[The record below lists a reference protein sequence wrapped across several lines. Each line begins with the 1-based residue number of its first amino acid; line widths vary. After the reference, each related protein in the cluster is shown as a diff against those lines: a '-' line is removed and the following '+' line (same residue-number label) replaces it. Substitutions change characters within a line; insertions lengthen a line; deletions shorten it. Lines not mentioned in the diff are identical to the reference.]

1 MSVKM
6 RLFVII
12 TILTVANTV
21 MLAITLA
28 ILENHDKIIRAI
40 RRDTAKEP
48 L

>member
-6 RLFVII
+6 RLLVIL

-21 MLAITLA
+21 MLGLIIG

-40 RRDTAKEP
+40 RRDTSKEP

>member
-1 MSVKM
+1 M
-6 RLFVII
+6 RLLVIL

-21 MLAITLA
+21 MLVITLA
-28 ILENHDKIIRAI
+28 ILENHDKIIRSI